1 MSETNKTNAASAGS
15 LNPPR
20 WNLDSVFPGF
30 DSPEFARAKKRL
42 GELASASVA
51 HMENA
56 PVSSCADCGPSP
68 IQKKRFEEW
77 LSAALKLE
85 DESDILSRTLSSY
98 CYAIYSTNTG
108 DKRAMNEINAVDEIA
123 LPFAKA
129 EVLFLNALAAHED
142 EVRDLISSNPDIG
155 TFKFYLEDALFW
167 QKKQMSAAEEDLAA
181 DLARSGADAWS
192 RLQEQLTSTVD
203 VAWDEKTGERKTLVE
218 LRALAYDKDAITR
231 EKAFKKE
238 LEACK
243 SIGISVAACLN
254 GIKGTAISLNERRHW
269 AGAESADSEKPAGS
283 AASAERAVAAGNE
296 LNGNGAASALE
307 LSPALEKS
315 VCQGRLSPKALR
327 ALISAMEE
335 SMSHWRR
342 YLKAKARLLGKASCS
357 FPDLFA
363 PVGGHF
369 PEYEWDDVKRIVIEN
384 FSLFSPRMGEFAK
397 RAFESNWIDAES
409 RSGKVSGAYCTDMP
423 LVKETRVLANF
434 DGAFNSVTTVAHE
447 LGHAFHSDVVKDL
460 PGLQQDYPM
469 TLAET
474 ASIFAETVVFE
485 SELAKAPVEAKLGL
499 IEVHLQD
506 GCQILVDILS
516 RFYFEQSVFAG
527 RKSGELTV
535 DDYCAKMTEAQKR
548 TYGDGLAADGYH
560 PFMWLVKCHYY
571 SSELAFYNFPYAFG
585 QLFGMALYARYRK
598 EGSSFAKVYEEI
610 LLETGRMDA
619 VSLTARAGFDIE
631 SKEFWKSGID
641 VFVAQIDEFEKLVAS
656 RAALSGEKQQ

>member
-1 MSETNKTNAASAGS
+1 MHEST
-15 LNPPR
+15 PPR

-30 DSPEFARAKKRL
+30 DSPEYSRAKAKL
-42 GELASASVA
+42 GELAAASVS
-51 HMENA
+51 HMESA
-56 PVSSCADCGPSP
+56 PVPSCADCGPSP

-77 LSAALKLE
+77 LVGALALQ
-85 DESDILSRTLSSY
+85 DEADILSRTLSSY
-98 CYAIYSTNTG
+98 AYAIYSTNTG
-108 DKRAMNEINAVDEIA
+108 DKRAMNEINSVDEIA

-129 EVLFLNALAAHED
+129 DVLFLNALAAHEA
-142 EVRDLISSNPDIG
+142 EVRDLISSNPAIG
-155 TFKFYLEDALFW
+155 GFSFYLEDALFW
-167 QKKQMSAAEEDLAA
+167 QKKQMGAAEEDLAA
-181 DLARSGADAWS
+181 DLARSGADAWG

-203 VAWDEKTGERKTLVE
+203 VLWDEKTGERKTLVE
-218 LRALAYDKDAITR
+218 LRALAYDKDAGIR
-231 EKAFKKE
+231 DKAFKKE

-254 GIKGTAISLNERRHW
+254 GIKGTAISLNDRRHW
-269 AGAESADSEKPAGS
+269 EGS
-283 AASAERAVAAGNE
+283 AAGSDSIA
-296 LNGNGAASALE
+296 

-315 VCQGRLSPKALR
+315 VKQGRLSAKALS
-327 ALISAMEE
+327 ALIGAMEE
-335 SMSHWRR
+335 SLPAWRR
-342 YLKAKARLLGKASCS
+342 YLKAKAKLLGKEACS

-369 PEYEWDDVKRIVIEN
+369 PEYSWGEVRRIVIEN
-384 FSLFSPRMGEFAK
+384 FSSFSPRMGDFAR
-397 RAFESNWIDAES
+397 RAFDSAWIDAES

-485 SELAKAPVEAKLGL
+485 SELSKASADAKLGL

-527 RKSGELTV
+527 RKTGELTA
-535 DDYCAKMTEAQKR
+535 DDYCALMTDAQKR

-571 SSELAFYNFPYAFG
+571 SSDLAFYNFPYAFG

-631 SKEFWKSGID
+631 SKEFWLAGIG
-641 VFVAQIDEFEKLVAS
+641 VFLEQIDEFCALVDARAKEK
-656 RAALSGEKQQ
+656 K